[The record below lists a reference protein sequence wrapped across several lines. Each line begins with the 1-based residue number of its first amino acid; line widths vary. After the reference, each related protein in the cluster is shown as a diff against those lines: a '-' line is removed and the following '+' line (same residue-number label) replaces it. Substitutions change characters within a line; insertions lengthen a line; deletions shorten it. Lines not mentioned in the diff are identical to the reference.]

1 MFIADTHADT
11 LFAMGVAHAAKLA
24 VTPERLRRGGV
35 TLQTLALW
43 TGPEGRKGD
52 VEAIVQAEL
61 AQLPVLEAAG
71 LRQVDDPAQAREGES
86 CFMLSV
92 EGGEVFEAGLHT
104 VEAWRQRGVRM
115 AALTWN
121 NDNLLGCPAKSG
133 SDEGLTAYGIQAARE
148 MQRVGIAVDV
158 SHLNEAGFWDLFA
171 RGSRPPMASHSCVRS
186 LCDHF
191 RNLNDDQLEAM
202 VQYGGYIGVN
212 FYPAFL
218 SEDGRATARTVA
230 EHIDYICQMGGA
242 EIVGLGSDFDGI
254 ECAPRGLEHPGDLPN
269 LFNELRR
276 MGYSEEALAGI
287 AGGNLRAYFQRIQ

>member
-1 MFIADTHADT
+1 
-11 LFAMGVAHAAKLA
+11 
-24 VTPERLRRGGV
+24 
-35 TLQTLALW
+35 
-43 TGPEGRKGD
+43 
-52 VEAIVQAEL
+52 
-61 AQLPVLEAAG
+61 
-71 LRQVDDPAQAREGES
+71 
-86 CFMLSV
+86 
-92 EGGEVFEAGLHT
+92 
-104 VEAWRQRGVRM
+104 
-115 AALTWN
+115 
-121 NDNLLGCPAKSG
+121 
-133 SDEGLTAYGIQAARE
+133 
-148 MQRVGIAVDV
+148 MQRLGMAVDV

-191 RNLNDDQLEAM
+191 RNLNDDQIEAM

-218 SEDGRATARTVA
+218 SEDGKATARTVA